1 LFLPFPLEP
10 LLPLDPL
17 PLPLDPLLPLE
28 PLVLLPAPLEVDPVL
43 VLPPVDVELVPVEP
57 LLVEDVVL
65 LDDDDDVPL
74 PELLPFELL
83 EPFPLP
89 LPLELLLALV
99 ELLLEPLDDEVSAIS
114 VACRCN
120 SLWSALPTET
130 VANAMP
136 PPNSASSSAY
146 STADAALVSRKNVF
160 APMASA
166 WC

>member
-1 LFLPFPLEP
+1 LPFPLEP

-17 PLPLDPLLPLE
+17 PLDPLLPLE
-28 PLVLLPAPLEVDPVL
+28 LLVLLPAPLDVDPVL
-43 VLPPVDVELVPVEP
+43 VVPPPVELVPVGPPLVDVELVLDEELVDEFVGPPEVLV
-57 LLVEDVVL
+57 LLVLVE
-65 LDDDDDVPL
+65 
-74 PELLPFELL
+74 
-83 EPFPLP
+83 
-89 LPLELLLALV
+89 LV
-99 ELLLEPLDDEVSAIS
+99 ELLPDPVEPPDDEVSAIS

>member
-1 LFLPFPLEP
+1 

-17 PLPLDPLLPLE
+17 PFPLDPLLPLE
-28 PLVLLPAPLEVDPVL
+28 LLPAPLDVDPVL
-43 VLPPVDVELVPVEP
+43 VVPPPVDVELVPVEP

-65 LDDDDDVPL
+65 LDDDDVPL
-74 PELLPFELL
+74 PELFPLELL
-83 EPFPLP
+83 EPFP

-99 ELLLEPLDDEVSAIS
+99 ELLLEPPDDEVSAIS